1 MAGKKSQKDKV
12 SNKAYKAEMRWIK
25 NKDRR
30 QKQHETRLKR
40 KDAHMESRAI
50 ARKTTI
56 ADIRWNT
63 RRQGAEAKGQGTP
76 LEQNPFG
83 KDTTMG
89 GIWIKGWKEAA

>member
-1 MAGKKSQKDKV
+1 MAGKKSQKDNP
-12 SNKAYKAEMRWIK
+12 STKAYVAEMRWIK

-30 QKQHETRLKR
+30 QKQHGTRLER
-40 KDAHMESRAI
+40 KDAHMERRAI

-56 ADIRWNT
+56 ADIRWKT

-89 GIWIKGWKEAA
+89 GIWIKGWKAAA